1 MSKRSIEQVDM
12 TSEAQATAQAEA
24 GPSTS
29 VSPAPTPTLTPGSG
43 SGSES
48 SDVALLQIP
57 QKRFYRQRAH
67 VNVFVDHELD
77 YPKSPSAMDWS
88 IHYPQYF
95 TSPNAEPQR
104 TAVASS
110 EAAVGGESVEKD
122 TKKVEWADV
131 GCGFGGL
138 LMALAPMFP
147 DTLMLGMEIRVSV
160 TKYVNDRIAATR
172 QAQSLLPA
180 DSSDRVAGGYQNVSV
195 IRANSQKYMPNFFER
210 GQLSKMFFLFPDPH
224 FKNRKQKARI
234 ITPGLLAEYAFVLRP
249 GGILYTVT
257 DVKDLHEWMASHLNA
272 HPLFD
277 PIPTEEL
284 KDDPILEAAR
294 TATEEGKKVERNKG
308 DKWVACF
315 RRKDDP
321 VD

>member
-1 MSKRSIEQVDM
+1 MSKRSIEEVDM
-12 TSEAQATAQAEA
+12 APEAQAQA
-24 GPSTS
+24 GPSSAS
-29 VSPAPTPTLTPGSG
+29 VSPAPTPGSG

-48 SDVALLQIP
+48 SEIALLQIP

-88 IHYPQYF
+88 VHYPKYF
-95 TSPNAEPQR
+95 TSPNAEQQTAATALD
-104 TAVASS
+104 TAVT
-110 EAAVGGESVEKD
+110 GEGQAKD

-180 DSSDRVAGGYQNVSV
+180 ESTDRVPGEYQNVSV

-234 ITPGLLAEYAFVLRP
+234 ITPGLLAEYAYVLRP

-277 PIPTEEL
+277 PIPTEDL

-315 RRKDDP
+315 RRRDDP